1 MKDAWLKGLA
11 VQLKAEQRYPP
22 QAGRQGGAAK
32 VLLHI
37 DRSGRLISAALL
49 ESTGDPALDKEALA
63 MVERAQ
69 PFAPPPGEVSDDNLT
84 MRVQIVF
91 APKPVPGTMQDVGPE
106 GRELR
111 AKLNSI
117 CRGC

>member
-1 MKDAWLKGLA
+1 MGAT
-11 VQLKAEQRYPP
+11 
-22 QAGRQGGAAK
+22 AGWVREPVTG
-32 VLLHI
+32 
-37 DRSGRLISAALL
+37 SGPWRWLISAALL
-49 ESTGDPALDKEALA
+49 KSTGDPALDKEALV

-91 APKPVPGTMQDVGPE
+91 APKPVSGTMQDVGPE